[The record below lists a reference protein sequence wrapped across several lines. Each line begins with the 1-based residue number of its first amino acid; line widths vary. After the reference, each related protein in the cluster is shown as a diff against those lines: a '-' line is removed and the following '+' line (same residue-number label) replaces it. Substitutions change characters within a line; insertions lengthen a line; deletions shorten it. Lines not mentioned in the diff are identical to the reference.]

1 MLLERPLRQSRE
13 RNVSQNVAVIQDDDV
28 VGPGRYILS
37 FSLAGLVGL
46 AIQYGLRNK
55 GWTATW
61 INAAIFMIVVT
72 MVVAAG

>member
-1 MLLERPLRQSRE
+1 MLLERSLRQSRE

-37 FSLAGLVGL
+37 FFLAGLVGL
-46 AIQYGLRNK
+46 ALQYGLRNK

-61 INAAIFMIVVT
+61 INAALFLIVVT
-72 MVVAAG
+72 LVAATG